1 MKTLIVYASRHGCAK
16 RAAEKIGETLGEGV
30 EISDIRQNSRY
41 RLDQFERVIIGGSI
55 HIGRIQSRIR
65 NFITKNL
72 VQLLEKQVG
81 LFICQMAEGAEAEQE
96 FTNAYPQQL
105 IEHATATGLFGG
117 EFNFEKMSFI
127 EKYMIKKVAKVT
139 ASVARINEDNIV
151 KFIEKMRK

>member
-1 MKTLIVYASRHGCAK
+1 MKTLIIYASRHGCAK
-16 RAAEKIGETLGEGV
+16 RAAEKIGAALGEGV
-30 EISDIRQNSRY
+30 EIGDVRRSAQFK
-41 RLDQFERVIIGGSI
+41 LDQFERVIIGGSI
-55 HIGRIQSRIR
+55 HIGKIQRRIR
-65 NFITKNL
+65 NFIAKNL

-96 FTNAYPQQL
+96 FKNAYPQQL

-127 EKYMIKKVAKVT
+127 EQYMIKKVAKVT
-139 ASVARINEDNIV
+139 ASVTRINEDNIV